1 MCGIAGLIFK
11 RKIQEERV
19 QDYIK
24 SSDLMNHRGPD
35 HKGVYQD
42 ENVLLI
48 HFRLSIIDLD
58 SRSNQPM
65 FSQDDSAVMVYN
77 GELYNYLDLKSKY
90 NISATT
96 TSDSEI
102 LLESFLK
109 SSGEAVGQWNGIFAS
124 VIYEK
129 EEKRVHLIR
138 DRFGVKPLYLYE
150 DENVL
155 AFASEAKV
163 ILDWLPQ
170 FKLNLKVL
178 NQFIWFGNTTGS
190 ESHVKGLYKADK
202 GVITTCGIGSDFTQ
216 YKKTFWSIGDV
227 DEIKISD
234 TEAIQETRFL
244 LEKAVSRQLVA
255 DVPFGVL
262 LSGGIDSSSIVALAS
277 QNYEK
282 KIDTYSVEYDY
293 NIGGESELA
302 KAALIAKRYK
312 TNHHEMVVTTN
323 DVKEIFEKLVFQYDE
338 PFADPASIPLY
349 QLARACSKDKRVIL
363 QGDGGDEF
371 FAGYRRYNA
380 MNDYWFWK
388 TASKF
393 YGLIPDRRWRE
404 RMKRI
409 NFVYGQSDFGKTLAY
424 YMTEEVPYKS
434 PLNIFSEEVKHRISF
449 KNFSADYETFID
461 SKKCLDRV
469 QMMLYAD
476 TEILLPHRYLEKV
489 DKATML
495 ESIEARVPFL
505 DNDLANFAL
514 GLPSTQKVR
523 KGQKKYLLKKAM
535 EDLVP
540 KEILH
545 GPKRGFDVPF
555 REWLRTDL
563 YDFAKEQFLEA
574 DNSVLDSQTLVK
586 LLEKHKNKVADYST
600 LLWKA
605 LVLTYWLRIYEDK
618 IVLNK

>member
-11 RKIQEERV
+11 QTIPEERV
-19 QDYIK
+19 KDYIK

-35 HKGVYQD
+35 YKGVYQD

-58 SRSNQPM
+58 SRANQPM
-65 FSQDDSAVMVYN
+65 FSQDNSAVMVYN
-77 GELYNYLDLKSKY
+77 GELYNYIELKAKY
-90 NISATT
+90 KISTST
-96 TSDSEI
+96 NSDSEV
-102 LLESFLK
+102 LLETFLK
-109 SSGEAVGQWNGIFAS
+109 SSGDVIDRWNGIFAS

-129 EEKRVHLIR
+129 KEKRVHLIR

-150 DENVL
+150 DEYVL

-170 FKLNLKVL
+170 FELNLKVL

-190 ESHVKGLYKADK
+190 ESHVKGLFKADK
-202 GVITTCGIGSDFTQ
+202 GVIATYSLGDDFTKSKRS
-216 YKKTFWSIGDV
+216 YWNIGEV
-227 DEIKISD
+227 KEIKVSD
-234 TEAIQETRFL
+234 VEAIQETRSL
-244 LEKAVSRQLVA
+244 LEKAVTSQLVA
-255 DVPFGVL
+255 DVPFGIL

-277 QNYEK
+277 QNYDK

-293 NIGGESELA
+293 NIGGKSELA
-302 KAALIAKRYK
+302 KAALIAKQYQ
-312 TNHHEMVVTTN
+312 TNHHEMIVTTN
-323 DVKEIFEKLVFQYDE
+323 DVKDIFEKLVFQYDE

-380 MNDYWFWK
+380 MNDYCFWK
-388 TASKF
+388 TVSSF
-393 YGLIPDRRWRE
+393 YGLIPDKRWKE
-404 RMKRI
+404 RIKRI
-409 NFVYGQSDFGKTLAY
+409 NFVYGQTDFGKTLAY

-434 PLNIFSEEVKHRISF
+434 PLNIFSQELQRQINLE
-449 KNFSADYETFID
+449 NFSSDYETFIN
-461 SKKCLDRV
+461 SNNGLDRV
-469 QMMLYAD
+469 QKMLYAD
-476 TEILLPHRYLEKV
+476 TEILLPHRFLEKV

-505 DNDLANFAL
+505 DNDLTNFAL
-514 GLPSTQKVR
+514 GLPSNQKVR

-535 EDLVP
+535 EGLVP
-540 KEILH
+540 KEILY
-545 GPKRGFDVPF
+545 GSKRGFDVPF
-555 REWLRTDL
+555 REWLRNDL
-563 YDFAKEQFLEA
+563 YGFAREQFMNA
-574 DNSVLDSQTLVK
+574 DERFLNRSS
-586 LLEKHKNKVADYST
+586 LLEILDKHKQREADYST

-605 LVLTYWLRIYEDK
+605 LVLTYWLKIYMNK
-618 IVLNK
+618 LVLN